1 MADSVGILSG
11 LHRPLLLDKLQAQT
25 VEAVSADP
33 LLSTKRRPRFVQVI
47 GWRACAYK
55 LEADHAQAI
64 REGLDSPHDRIHI
77 VALFRKPVAAQ
88 FGWQRQ
94 SYVHYQTV
102 LHTLAHSKRNTDA
115 ADIDGLCHFLPFP
128 AGGVIAGDKHRHC
141 EFESFTTPAF
151 GGSLS

>member
-1 MADSVGILSG
+1 MELKRAAELARQASG
-11 LHRPLLLDKLQAQT
+11 A
-25 VEAVSADP
+25 
-33 LLSTKRRPRFVQVI
+33 
-47 GWRACAYK
+47 
-55 LEADHAQAI
+55 
-64 REGLDSPHDRIHI
+64 LDSPHDRIHI

-102 LHTLAHSKRNTDA
+102 LHAPAHSKPNTDA

-128 AGGVIAGDKHRHC
+128 PGGVIAGDKHRHC